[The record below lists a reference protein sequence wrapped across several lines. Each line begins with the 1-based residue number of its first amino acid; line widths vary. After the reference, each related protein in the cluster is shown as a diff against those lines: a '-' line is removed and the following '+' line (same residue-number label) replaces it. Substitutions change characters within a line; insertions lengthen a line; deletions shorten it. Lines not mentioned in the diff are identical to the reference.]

1 MLEPPELVT
10 LIEEEE
16 PPPPPLDPELK
27 IIRQFIIDAAVV
39 IAVKVVGVIAVH
51 RLVKST
57 RAMNKINIPHQWWRD
72 EEHR

>member
-16 PPPPPLDPELK
+16 PPPPPIDPELK
-27 IIRQFIIDAAVV
+27 IIRRFLFDAALV
-39 IAVKVVGVIAVH
+39 IGVKVIGVIAVH

-57 RAMNKINIPHQWWRD
+57 RAMNKINIPAQWWR
-72 EEHR
+72 EEE